1 MYNIIKIMDLTNKN
15 DILLLKKEISKT
27 QNNIYFETRKIENY
41 TKIEYRIRRSL
52 SSLATIPDI
61 KPYKKY
67 IDNANKNSLSTHFYN
82 LSKNTIL
89 VIPIRPYANIY
100 QFAIHSSNIEW
111 LGLFRKILKN
121 LKKGQFIS
129 THGHGVNYLHVRIE
143 NYPKYYKIF

>member
-27 QNNIYFETRKIENY
+27 QNNIYFETRIIENF
-41 TKIEYRIRRSL
+41 KNIEYIIRRS

-61 KPYKKY
+61 RPYKKY
-67 IDNANKNSLSTHFYN
+67 IENANKNSLSTHFYN
-82 LSKNTIL
+82 LSKDTIL
-89 VIPIRPYANIY
+89 VIPIKPYANIY
-100 QFAIHSSNIEW
+100 QFAIHSSNVEW
-111 LGLFRKILKN
+111 LALFRKILKN

>member
-1 MYNIIKIMDLTNKN
+1 MDLTNKN
-15 DILLLKKEISKT
+15 DILQLKKEISKK
-27 QNNIYFETRKIENY
+27 QNNIYFETKKIENFK
-41 TKIEYRIRRSL
+41 KIEYRIRRSL
-52 SSLATIPDI
+52 SNLATIPDI

-89 VIPIRPYANIY
+89 VIPIKPYANMY
-100 QFAIHSSNIEW
+100 QFAIHSSDIEW